1 MVLAWVVVSVATL
14 IITPLIPAVMPLWQR
29 VIIGSAISAQLLP
42 VLAVGALER
51 PVPRARYWIAIWAMI
66 FFVSDLTQ
74 LLITSVTRESNLW
87 YFLIANPI
95 EDAALLM
102 AFSYWQLRPV
112 LRLTFRL
119 AIPLLAIAT
128 LAIALAF
135 GEVNTFKAN
144 SSPFRLLLITAAVA
158 HTLVARTAVEQERI
172 WDRDWLWTSLGVLL
186 YYAANV
192 VVDPVSAMIYPQSA
206 SLAVLV
212 YVIKAVFD
220 LLAYIMVWKGMRC
233 PVEAPRQADPLAT

>member
-1 MVLAWVVVSVATL
+1 MLAWVVVGAVAL

-29 VIIGSAISAQLLP
+29 GILGAAISAQLLP
-42 VLAVGALER
+42 LLAVNDLPR
-51 PVPRARYWIAIWAMI
+51 PVPRARYWIAIWALV
-66 FFVSDLTQ
+66 FFFSDISQLT
-74 LLITSVTRESNLW
+74 ISTFVRTNNLW
-87 YFLIANPI
+87 FMLIANPI

-128 LAIALAF
+128 LAIALTF

-158 HTLVARTAVEQERI
+158 YTLVARTAVEQDRI

-212 YVIKAVFD
+212 YVIKALFD
-220 LLAYIMVWKGMRC
+220 LLAYLMVWKGMRC
-233 PVEAPRQADPLAT
+233 PVEAPRQDSLLPA

>member
-1 MVLAWVVVSVATL
+1 MVLAWVVVGVATL

-42 VLAVGALER
+42 ALAVGALQR
-51 PVPRARYWIAIWAMI
+51 PVPRPRYWIAIWALI
-66 FFVSDLTQ
+66 FYVSDLSQ
-74 LLITSVTRESNLW
+74 LIISEFTREQNLW
-87 YFLIANPI
+87 FMLIANPI

-135 GEVNTFKAN
+135 DEVNTFKAN
-144 SSPFRLLLITAAVA
+144 SSPFRLLLISAAVA
-158 HTLVARTAVEQERI
+158 YTLVARTAIEQQRI
-172 WDRDWLWTSLGVLL
+172 WDRDWMWTSLGVLL
-186 YYAANV
+186 YYTANV

-212 YVIKAVFD
+212 YVVKAGFD
-220 LLAYIMVWKGMRC
+220 FLAYVMVWKGMRC
-233 PVEAPRQADPLAT
+233 PIESPRQADLLPT